1 MFRRIFPVVAVAV
14 VCAVQCEA
22 NDVLQRGARG
32 AAVRAVQSA
41 LVANGHSIAV
51 DGIFGPRTQAA
62 VRAFQ
67 LSHSLPGTGR
77 VDAATRRA
85 LERPLRRGDRG
96 ARVVALQR
104 QLNEL
109 GAGISVDGIFGPRT
123 EQAVAA
129 ARAAGHDVDTAAP
142 VVASQTPPQRP
153 VTGGDTRGAPNDLI
167 AEARRVLASNP
178 GGYRSDV
185 FVVVDF
191 RRPSN
196 QDRLF
201 VIEGNRVT
209 GAYFTAHGQGS
220 DPNNTGR
227 PVRFSNT
234 TNSHMSSVGVYRTAE
249 TYHGRHGYS
258 LRLDGL
264 SGTNSRARSRAIVI
278 HGASYVSEGSR
289 AGRSWGC
296 FTLDSGVSRAVI
308 DKIKNGALLYCPN
321 PER

>member
-1 MFRRIFPVVAVAV
+1 MFRRIIPVVAVAV
-14 VCAVQCEA
+14 VCAAQSDA
-22 NDVLQRGARG
+22 NEVLQRGARG

-67 LSHSLPGTGR
+67 LSRSLPGTGR
-77 VDAATRRA
+77 VDAGTRRA

-104 QLNEL
+104 RLNEL

-123 EQAVAA
+123 ERAVAA
-129 ARAAGHDVDTAAP
+129 ARAAGHELESAAP
-142 VVASQTPPQRP
+142 VAATQTTPDRP
-153 VTGGDTRGAPNDLI
+153 ATGGNVRGAPNDLI

-178 GGYRSDV
+178 RGYRSDV

-196 QDRLF
+196 QDRFF
-201 VIEGNRVT
+201 VVEGNRVT
-209 GAYFTAHGQGS
+209 AYFTAHGQGS
-220 DPNNTGR
+220 DPGNTGR

-249 TYHGRHGYS
+249 TYQGRHGYS

-296 FTLDSGVSRAVI
+296 FTLDDDVSRAVI